1 MGRIFGQRCEFVTNL
16 LRIMPGPST
25 NKRLARSDPG
35 KLSF

>member
-1 MGRIFGQRCEFVTNL
+1 MGRIFGQRYKLVTNL
-16 LRIMPGPST
+16 LGIMPGPST